1 MGAVARFFGFEPPII
16 ANAVIQSTPQDDQHG
31 PKFSVDIDP
40 AMLYGSGYTST
51 ATQIPLSPRVSRREA
66 MSVPAVKRGRDLIA
80 GTLGT
85 LPLNLIGPD
94 NTPTQWSLF
103 DQPEVD
109 VPRSITLINTFEDL
123 LFEQVAWWKITAVGW
138 HGKPVD
144 VVRLEPRSVNV
155 QQDLRVYET
164 VQGNQGMV
172 TRWLPDELLI
182 RFDGPTDPI
191 LVAGARAIR
200 AALAL
205 DAAALRYSEGNQP
218 LDFFTPA
225 DGFDPADDD
234 DIISLLSDWKTARA
248 AGVTGYVPA
257 ALKYNSAG
265 WEPLK
270 LQLAEARQHAVLEL
284 ARLMGIDPEDFGV
297 PTTSRTYFNAFDRK
311 QARIQDTLRQFVAA
325 FEDRLSMNDV
335 SPRGFKARL
344 DFADMLR
351 SDDATRMQV
360 HDIALRIGAETPEE
374 MRQAEKKP
382 ALPAG
387 GQGPASQ
394 SQSPGDTLPRSGDT
408 TERQATD
415 A

>member
-1 MGAVARFFGFEPPII
+1 
-16 ANAVIQSTPQDDQHG
+16 
-31 PKFSVDIDP
+31 
-40 AMLYGSGYTST
+40 MLYGAGYSTST
-51 ATQIPLSPRVSRREA
+51 TSIPLSPRVSRREA

-94 NTPTQWSLF
+94 MTPTPWSLF
-103 DQPEVD
+103 DQPEAD
-109 VPRSITLINTFEDL
+109 IPRSVTMINTFEDL
-123 LFEQVAWWKITAVGW
+123 LFEQVAWWKVTAVGW
-138 HGKPVD
+138 HRKPVE
-144 VVRLEPRSVNV
+144 VVRLEPRSVTV

-172 TRWLPDELLI
+172 QRHVPDAQLI

-218 LDFFTPA
+218 LDYFTPA
-225 DGFDPADDD
+225 DGVDPGDDTEVTE
-234 DIISLLSDWKTARA
+234 LLTAWATARA
-248 AGVTGYVPA
+248 AGVTGYIPA
-257 ALKYNSAG
+257 SLNYNSAG

-351 SDDATRMQV
+351 SDDQTRMAV
-360 HDIALRIGAETPEE
+360 HETALRIGAETPEE
-374 MRQAEKKP
+374 MRIAEKRP
-382 ALPAG
+382 PLEADQAPAALPA
-387 GQGPASQ
+387 A
-394 SQSPGDTLPRSGDT
+394 
-408 TERQATD
+408 TEGVPSV
-415 A
+415 